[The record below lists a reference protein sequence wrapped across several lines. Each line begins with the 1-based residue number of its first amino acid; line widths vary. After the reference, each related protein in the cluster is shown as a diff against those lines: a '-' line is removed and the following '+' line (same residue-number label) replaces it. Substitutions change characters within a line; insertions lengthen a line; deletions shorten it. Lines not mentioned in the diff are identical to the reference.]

1 MLRRKKK
8 DAQHEAAGFTEEA
21 GVADRRRLTPTDV
34 QEKVFR
40 LSFRGYNEQDVDRF
54 LDEVTEELASLHE
67 ENKRLRESADEG
79 GGMASSE
86 IVKEAERRAAE
97 TVRQAREYAARLME
111 DAGRRTSGGDAPM
124 GAAPAPSSF
133 LIRERDFLQRLASLI
148 QEHAEAMKAH
158 ARGMKAPEAARAQEL
173 PKPQERAKAQEPVPP
188 RPGPEQPVVAPP
200 RPSSVESPAV
210 SETTQAHE
218 PFLDDW
224 EGTFSSGPED
234 QSFSGTS
241 DLFSERAEA
250 KEGERSKEREE
261 EPSLRELFWGEE

>member
-8 DAQHEAAGFTEEA
+8 ETQDEAAGFA
-21 GVADRRRLTPTDV
+21 GEGALPDRRRLTPTDV

-67 ENKRLRESADEG
+67 ENKRLRERAEDS

-86 IVKEAERRAAE
+86 ILKEAERRAGE

-111 DAGRRTSGGDAPM
+111 DAGKRSTEDGAT
-124 GAAPAPSSF
+124 GAAPPPPPTSF
-133 LIRERDFLQRLASLI
+133 LMRERDFLQKLASLI
-148 QEHAEAMKAH
+148 QEHAEAMKAT
-158 ARGMKAPEAARAQEL
+158 ARGKATEAPNVVSPA
-173 PKPQERAKAQEPVPP
+173 PSPGPMAKEPVPP
-188 RPGPEQPVVAPP
+188 PPPAPTEQTGA
-200 RPSSVESPAV
+200 
-210 SETTQAHE
+210 SEPTQAHE

-224 EGTFSSGPED
+224 EETFSGGSQEQP
-234 QSFSGTS
+234 FAGTSS
-241 DLFSERAEA
+241 DLFPERAESGSE
-250 KEGERSKEREE
+250 KRGKDREE

>member
-1 MLRRKKK
+1 MRKKKK
-8 DAQHEAAGFTEEA
+8 DAQQEAGGFTEEP
-21 GVADRRRLTPTDV
+21 GVADRRLTPTDV

-54 LDEVTEELASLHE
+54 LDEVTEELASLYE
-67 ENKRLRESADEG
+67 ENKRLRERADEG
-79 GGMASSE
+79 GGIASTE

-111 DAGRRTSGGDAPM
+111 DAGKSASGGAAPM
-124 GAAPAPSSF
+124 AAPAPSSF

-148 QEHAEAMKAH
+148 QEHAEAMKTH
-158 ARGMKAPEAARAQEL
+158 ARGTKAAEPPKAEAPAP
-173 PKPQERAKAQEPVPP
+173 PKLEPPASPSPAV
-188 RPGPEQPVVAPP
+188 EQPVTAPP
-200 RPSSVESPAV
+200 SAPVRESPSV

-234 QSFSGTS
+234 QAFAGSS
-241 DLFSERAEA
+241 DLFSERAGA
-250 KEGERSKEREE
+250 KEGERGKDREE